1 MGERADIFLSTFNR
15 IEKELKRQLGNPV
28 NMSFSEAVR
37 RLSKRRDNLIGDSEN
52 DLLQLAQL
60 RNAIVHDQVAD
71 DFVIAEPNDW
81 AVTRIKQIEESLL
94 RPEKVLP
101 RFGKKVTGFERN
113 LPLVE
118 IMKIITEKRF
128 SQFPVYDSGKFMGL
142 ITLRTIGF
150 YFAQASLSG
159 SVSLKGRI
167 AEDLLL
173 GNGKRTNF
181 KLINLWLRTAD
192 RVKIIVGEFDAFT
205 FDELFEKVKAI
216 AWEDYLP
223 MDAEFPVAGRSIKS
237 KLYSVPDC
245 QSITKKAIVERLR
258 EVYHRPARVPLPET
272 GALFQLEVALLKD
285 HVVLTLDTTGPSLF
299 KRGYRLEKGGAPLK
313 ENMAAALVMLTNWR
327 KDRPFYDPVCGSG
340 TLCIEAALIGHN
352 IAPGFNRDF
361 ACEAWDWFDA
371 AVFDKVRSA
380 ADEVA
385 DYDIELD
392 IAGSDINGRM
402 IEIAQANAEE
412 IGLGDSIQLI
422 YYM

>member
-159 SVSLKGRI
+159 SVSLKERI

-181 KLINLWLRTAD
+181 KFVSAD
-192 RVKIIVGEFDAFT
+192 TKVSEV
-205 FDELFEKVKAI
+205 EKMFQTEAI
-216 AWEDYLP
+216 LEAIL
-223 MDAEFPVAGRSIKS
+223 
-237 KLYSVPDC
+237 
-245 QSITKKAIVERLR
+245 ITKDGHSDGNLLGII
-258 EVYHRPARVPLPET
+258 RP
-272 GALFQLEVALLKD
+272 
-285 HVVLTLDTTGPSLF
+285 
-299 KRGYRLEKGGAPLK
+299 
-313 ENMAAALVMLTNWR
+313 
-327 KDRPFYDPVCGSG
+327 
-340 TLCIEAALIGHN
+340 
-352 IAPGFNRDF
+352 RD
-361 ACEAWDWFDA
+361 
-371 AVFDKVRSA
+371 
-380 ADEVA
+380 
-385 DYDIELD
+385 
-392 IAGSDINGRM
+392 
-402 IEIAQANAEE
+402 
-412 IGLGDSIQLI
+412 I
-422 YYM
+422 YSQEGEQ

>member
-118 IMKIITEKRF
+118 IMKIITEKRL

-181 KLINLWLRTAD
+181 KFVSAD
-192 RVKIIVGEFDAFT
+192 TKVSEV
-205 FDELFEKVKAI
+205 EKMFQTEAI
-216 AWEDYLP
+216 LEAIL
-223 MDAEFPVAGRSIKS
+223 
-237 KLYSVPDC
+237 
-245 QSITKKAIVERLR
+245 ITKDGHSDGNLLGII
-258 EVYHRPARVPLPET
+258 RP
-272 GALFQLEVALLKD
+272 
-285 HVVLTLDTTGPSLF
+285 
-299 KRGYRLEKGGAPLK
+299 
-313 ENMAAALVMLTNWR
+313 
-327 KDRPFYDPVCGSG
+327 
-340 TLCIEAALIGHN
+340 
-352 IAPGFNRDF
+352 RD
-361 ACEAWDWFDA
+361 
-371 AVFDKVRSA
+371 
-380 ADEVA
+380 
-385 DYDIELD
+385 
-392 IAGSDINGRM
+392 
-402 IEIAQANAEE
+402 
-412 IGLGDSIQLI
+412 I
-422 YYM
+422 YSQEGEQ

>member
-128 SQFPVYDSGKFMGL
+128 SQFPVYDFGKFMGL

-181 KLINLWLRTAD
+181 KFVSAD
-192 RVKIIVGEFDAFT
+192 TKVSEV
-205 FDELFEKVKAI
+205 EKMFQTEAI
-216 AWEDYLP
+216 LEAIL
-223 MDAEFPVAGRSIKS
+223 
-237 KLYSVPDC
+237 
-245 QSITKKAIVERLR
+245 ITKDGHSDGNLLGII
-258 EVYHRPARVPLPET
+258 RP
-272 GALFQLEVALLKD
+272 
-285 HVVLTLDTTGPSLF
+285 
-299 KRGYRLEKGGAPLK
+299 
-313 ENMAAALVMLTNWR
+313 
-327 KDRPFYDPVCGSG
+327 
-340 TLCIEAALIGHN
+340 
-352 IAPGFNRDF
+352 RD
-361 ACEAWDWFDA
+361 
-371 AVFDKVRSA
+371 
-380 ADEVA
+380 
-385 DYDIELD
+385 
-392 IAGSDINGRM
+392 
-402 IEIAQANAEE
+402 
-412 IGLGDSIQLI
+412 I
-422 YYM
+422 YSQEGEQ

>member
-150 YFAQASLSG
+150 YFAQASL
-159 SVSLKGRI
+159 KGRI

-181 KLINLWLRTAD
+181 KFVSAD
-192 RVKIIVGEFDAFT
+192 TKVSEV
-205 FDELFEKVKAI
+205 EKMFQTEAI
-216 AWEDYLP
+216 LEAIL
-223 MDAEFPVAGRSIKS
+223 
-237 KLYSVPDC
+237 
-245 QSITKKAIVERLR
+245 ITKDGHSDGNLLGII
-258 EVYHRPARVPLPET
+258 RP
-272 GALFQLEVALLKD
+272 
-285 HVVLTLDTTGPSLF
+285 
-299 KRGYRLEKGGAPLK
+299 
-313 ENMAAALVMLTNWR
+313 
-327 KDRPFYDPVCGSG
+327 
-340 TLCIEAALIGHN
+340 
-352 IAPGFNRDF
+352 RD
-361 ACEAWDWFDA
+361 
-371 AVFDKVRSA
+371 
-380 ADEVA
+380 
-385 DYDIELD
+385 
-392 IAGSDINGRM
+392 
-402 IEIAQANAEE
+402 
-412 IGLGDSIQLI
+412 I
-422 YYM
+422 YSQEGEQ